1 VCYNIS
7 VDELYFCEAALP
19 IDFLS
24 IGHITHDRTPAG
36 FRLGGT
42 VSYAAVTAHRLN
54 HRPGILTRASTEGL
68 RITADADGV
77 ARVAASPDG
86 TLDGVAIHLL
96 PSSVST
102 TFTNV
107 YHGIQRTQVIEALA
121 DPILPA
127 DLPPA
132 WTNVPAVLLGPIARE
147 VPAAWVKVFPN
158 ALVGITP
165 QGWMRRWDAQGH
177 VSPTPWE
184 NMAEFLTHADVVIL
198 SWEDVGGDDAFI
210 ADLACQAKLLVV
222 TDGWHGATVYRCGE
236 SYPVA
241 PRPTE
246 QVDPTGA
253 GDVFATAFL
262 LRMAE
267 VGDPLAA
274 ARFANIVASMSVEG
288 VGMTRI
294 PRRAEVDA
302 WLAQEA

>member
-1 VCYNIS
+1 M
-7 VDELYFCEAALP
+7 P

-24 IGHITHDRTPAG
+24 IGHITHDRTPDG

-42 VSYAAVTAHRLN
+42 VSYAAVTAHRLD
-54 HRPGILTRASTEGL
+54 HRPGILTRASREGL
-68 RITADADGV
+68 RIVFDAEGV
-77 ARVAASPDG
+77 ERVAASPDG
-86 TLDGVAIHLL
+86 ILDGVAIHLL

-102 TFTNV
+102 TFTNI
-107 YHGIQRTQVIEALA
+107 YHGTLGERTQVIEALA

-127 DLPPA
+127 DLPLA
-132 WTNVPAVLLGPIARE
+132 WADVPTILLGPVARE
-147 VPAAWVKVFPN
+147 VPPAWARVFPN

-177 VSPTPWE
+177 VSPTSWE
-184 NMAEFLTHADVVIL
+184 NMVEFLTHADVIIL
-198 SWEDVGGDDAFI
+198 SREDVGGDDAFL

-236 SYPVA
+236 RFPIA

-267 VGDPLAA
+267 TGDPLAA

-288 VGMTRI
+288 IGMTRI
-294 PRRAEVDA
+294 PWRAEVDA
-302 WLAQEA
+302 WLALEQ

>member
-1 VCYNIS
+1 M
-7 VDELYFCEAALP
+7 P

-24 IGHITHDRTPAG
+24 IGHITHDRTPDG

-42 VSYAAVTAHRLN
+42 VSYAAVTARRLG
-54 HRPGILTRASTEGL
+54 HQPGILTRASLEGL
-68 RITADADGV
+68 RIAPDADG
-77 ARVAASPDG
+77 AERVVASPDG
-86 TLDGVAIHLL
+86 ILDGVAIHLL

-102 TFTNV
+102 TFTNI
-107 YHGIQRTQVIEALA
+107 YHGDLRERTQVIEALA

-127 DLPPA
+127 ELPPA
-132 WTNVPAVLLGPIARE
+132 WAAVPAVLLGPIARE
-147 VPAAWVKVFPN
+147 VPPVWASVFPN

-198 SWEDVGGDDAFI
+198 SREDVGSDDAFL
-210 ADLACQAKLLVV
+210 ADLACRAKLLVV

-267 VGDPLAA
+267 TGDPLVA

-288 VGMTRI
+288 LGMTRI
-294 PRRAEVDA
+294 PRRAAVDA
-302 WLAQEA
+302 WLEREA